1 MGRSLIMASNLQFM
15 DDSIFF
21 SRVRI
26 DDMYNLKLLLLGY
39 RFILDLK
46 INPNKNTLSGIKSVL
61 ARSLDLPSSLV
72 GSSHTWAF
80 CSDNLRVPFSET

>member
-39 RFILDLK
+39 RYILDLK
-46 INPNKNTLSGIKSVL
+46 INPNYQI
-61 ARSLDLPSSLV
+61 SL
-72 GSSHTWAF
+72 G
-80 CSDNLRVPFSET
+80 